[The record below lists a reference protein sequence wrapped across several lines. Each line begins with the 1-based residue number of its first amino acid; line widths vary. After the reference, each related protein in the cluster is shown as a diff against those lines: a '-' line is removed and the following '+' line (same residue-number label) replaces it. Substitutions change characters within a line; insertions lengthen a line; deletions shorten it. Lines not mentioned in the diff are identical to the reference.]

1 MQKLLELDC
10 FATLA
15 LGLLRR
21 TTFLVIHEKS
31 GEEQYM
37 SGVNVSLAV
46 VNFMQANYMEK
57 ISIDDLESVTGVSRF
72 AILRAFHRQ
81 FGATP
86 MRWLWR
92 YRVELGAKLLH
103 DQPAWSCSD
112 IAYFCGFET
121 PSHFTRR
128 FRAVYGRPPGHYRQ
142 NKRESG

>member
-1 MQKLLELDC
+1 
-10 FATLA
+10 
-15 LGLLRR
+15 
-21 TTFLVIHEKS
+21 
-31 GEEQYM
+31 M
-37 SGVNVSLAV
+37 SCGSVSLAV

-72 AILRAFHRQ
+72 VILRAFHRE

-92 YRVELGAKLLH
+92 YRVELGAKLLQ

-128 FRAVYGRPPGHYRQ
+128 FRDVYGWPPGHYRRSRLD
-142 NKRESG
+142 NPARLFEHEVLNAVSAN

>member
-1 MQKLLELDC
+1 
-10 FATLA
+10 
-15 LGLLRR
+15 
-21 TTFLVIHEKS
+21 
-31 GEEQYM
+31 M
-37 SGVNVSLAV
+37 SGASVSLAV
-46 VNFMQANYMEK
+46 VNFMRANYMEK
-57 ISIDDLESVTGVSRF
+57 ISIDDLESVAGVSRF

-128 FRAVYGRPPGHYRQ
+128 FRDVYGQPPGLYRQ
-142 NKRESG
+142 DKRQTRPQIFEHGELNALGAN

>member
-1 MQKLLELDC
+1 
-10 FATLA
+10 
-15 LGLLRR
+15 
-21 TTFLVIHEKS
+21 
-31 GEEQYM
+31 M
-37 SGVNVSLAV
+37 SGTSVSLAA

-72 AILRAFHRQ
+72 VILRAFHRQ

-92 YRVELGAKLLH
+92 FRVDLGAKLLQE
-103 DQPAWSCSD
+103 QPAWSCSD
-112 IAYFCGFET
+112 IAYYCGFET

-142 NKRESG
+142 TKLGTCLRASVLEEINALGAN

>member
-1 MQKLLELDC
+1 
-10 FATLA
+10 
-15 LGLLRR
+15 
-21 TTFLVIHEKS
+21 
-31 GEEQYM
+31 M
-37 SGVNVSLAV
+37 SDASVSLVV

-92 YRVELGAKLLH
+92 YRVEIGAKLLD
-103 DQPAWSCSD
+103 DQPSWSCTD
-112 IAYFCGFET
+112 IAYYCGFET

-128 FRAVYGRPPGHYRQ
+128 FRAVYGRPPGYYRQ
-142 NKRESG
+142 NRRESGLGSVENEGLNPLDAN